1 MSVADQRFTRLTRL
15 LFSLSRITPWKDE
28 HRLTRLI
35 FFSFS
40 VGDEDGKTKTALLKM
55 RVQFM
60 LQVPQDDI
68 KSLRQV
74 SSFSSEASD
83 DAHPISEEPVKWRRS
98 KVFELWDLMTAKLAG
113 AANLP
118 FLLLHLP
125 QIVLNTRNLLERN
138 TSALLAVPWLGVL
151 TGLLENL
158 CLASYFIKK
167 RKTEATVVQ
176 TLGVIST
183 YVVMLQLAMV
193 KAMPL
198 PQFIVTSVVVAP
210 GLIINFT

>member
-1 MSVADQRFTRLTRL
+1 
-15 LFSLSRITPWKDE
+15 
-28 HRLTRLI
+28 
-35 FFSFS
+35 
-40 VGDEDGKTKTALLKM
+40 
-55 RVQFM
+55 
-60 LQVPQDDI
+60 
-68 KSLRQV
+68 
-74 SSFSSEASD
+74 
-83 DAHPISEEPVKWRRS
+83 
-98 KVFELWDLMTAKLAG
+98 MTAKLAG

-138 TSALLAVPWLGVL
+138 TSALLAIPWLGVL

-198 PQFIVTSVVVAP
+198 PQFIVTSVVVASGYVVNFNSLCP
-210 GLIINFT
+210 KYYLDWDKCFCYCCDCCSYGKMAFSDAGALFSLCCNFTLCLLKRLMNFTRILRDRALYKVTTDFVEAATNGAIGVISRCIPPINPTEPIQSASICE